1 MKSLVALA
9 QPVFEEEQPVE
20 TTSGEKG
27 HWITIAGGKR
37 IFIGEPALANK
48 RLSTLDPASV
58 PRGREIIMLQV
69 KQKDGSF
76 KEKKTYT
83 YSDQWNRATARY
95 KFAIANDI
103 EKNRE
108 KIEGAL
114 EKEIL
119 AGKAGASLAV
129 CALVIART
137 GMRVGQPGN
146 ATQNEAGE
154 AEETFGATTL
164 QRKHVSVEGDTTT
177 FQFRGKSGVN
187 QDIQITDSVIA
198 QGIKAILAKGGEET
212 GALFTKQTVV
222 KGKKTTVPLQRED
235 VSERFKRFNE
245 HYKPKDFRTAIA
257 MKTAIGATEQILSR
271 VHHVPKKQAQIKQY
285 AKALIKE
292 LGEAVSKNLGN
303 TPAVAIS
310 NYTNP
315 YLVEYMLVQAG
326 ITKEQ
331 LKENMRNI
339 ADWVASPY
347 DTPVLVTLF
356 GEDFVQA
363 WFSSVAGSMAG
374 IGEQDLGQELVEQT
388 EIDFQV
394 KHLKTLLPDDH
405 ELQEQLETGSLEEQK
420 TLIELYLPVLKW
432 GHVK

>member
-1 MKSLVALA
+1 MKTLA
-9 QPVFEEEQPVE
+9 QLAIPVFEEEQPVE
-20 TTSGEKG
+20 TPSGEKG
-27 HWITIAGGKR
+27 HWITVAGGKR

-58 PRGREIIMLQV
+58 PRGREVITIQV
-69 KQKDGSF
+69 RQKDGSL
-76 KEKKTYT
+76 KEKKSYT

-103 EKNRE
+103 EKNRD

-114 EKEIL
+114 EKEIVS
-119 AGKAGASLAV
+119 GKAGAPLAC

-146 ATQNEAGE
+146 ATQNESGE
-154 AEETFGATTL
+154 AEETYGATTL
-164 QRKHVSVEGDTTT
+164 QRKHAKVEGDTVT

-187 QDIQITDSVIA
+187 QDIQITDKVIA
-198 QGIKAILAKGGEET
+198 QGIKAILEKEGAET
-212 GALFTKQTVV
+212 DSLFTKQATI
-222 KGKKTTVPLQRED
+222 KGKKQTVPLQRED

-257 MKTAIGATEQILSR
+257 MKTAIEGVEKILSR
-271 VHHVPKKQAQIKQY
+271 KHQVLKKPSQAKQY

-303 TPAVAIS
+303 TPSVAIS

-315 YLVEYMLVQAG
+315 FLVEYMLGQAG
-326 ITKEQ
+326 ITKE
-331 LKENMRNI
+331 LLNENLRNI
-339 ADWVASPY
+339 ADRVASPY
-347 DTPVLVTLF
+347 DTPLLVKLF

-363 WFSSVAGSMAG
+363 WFSSVAGSMADV
-374 IGEQDLGQELVEQT
+374 GEQDLGDTLVEER
-388 EIDFQV
+388 EINFQV
-394 KHLKTLLPDDH
+394 EQLQKLLPVDH
-405 ELQEQLETGSLEEQK
+405 ELQESLRSGSLEEK
-420 TLIELYLPVLKW
+420 KEWIELYKPILEKLTKP
-432 GHVK
+432 